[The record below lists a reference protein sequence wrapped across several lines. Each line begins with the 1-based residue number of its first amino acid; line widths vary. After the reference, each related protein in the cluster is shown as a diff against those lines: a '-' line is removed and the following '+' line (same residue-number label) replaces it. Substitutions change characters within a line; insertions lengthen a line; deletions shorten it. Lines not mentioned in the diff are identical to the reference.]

1 MLSPWSFDLALVFL
15 YNSQYFITF
24 LFLKQRIRINNQITA
39 SEVRVIAE
47 DGANIGVLS
56 TSEALK
62 LSIARGTDLIEISP
76 GATPPV
82 VKLMDLGKYEYLE
95 NKKTKVAKANA
106 KVSEL
111 KTIQVKVGTGEH
123 DLEIKAQNASKF
135 LREGHKVKIDLFLRG
150 RVKYME
156 FNFLKERLERILR
169 LVTEDYR
176 VVDPIKKS
184 MKGLTVIIERAK

>member
-1 MLSPWSFDLALVFL
+1 
-15 YNSQYFITF
+15 
-24 LFLKQRIRINNQITA
+24 
-39 SEVRVIAE
+39 VRVIAE

>member
-1 MLSPWSFDLALVFL
+1 M
-15 YNSQYFITF
+15 
-24 LFLKQRIRINNQITA
+24 
-39 SEVRVIAE
+39 RVIAE

>member
-1 MLSPWSFDLALVFL
+1 VLSPWSFDLALVFL